1 MRLGDGAAAVMCVVC
16 TKTRQGVLF
25 ALRYILLSEW
35 SGQYINQY
43 LVFFYLTL
51 KLVFLFCFGLNSLYT
66 FEAGF
71 IIYGTNTF
79 LRGIIEKV
87 LWFWQEHFC
96 DFQFLLWLLW
106 FQKPLYPHLHLPH
119 LFVCLSVKRHLLILL
134 CSISNDNK
142 LNTATQGTC
151 RAYAY

>member
-1 MRLGDGAAAVMCVVC
+1 MVQQQLCVWGVRNNQTRCSVC
-16 TKTRQGVLF
+16 PTLHTPVRTKWPVHK
-25 ALRYILLSEW
+25 SK
-35 SGQYINQY
+35 Y
-43 LVFFYLTL
+43 LVFSYLTL
-51 KLVFLFCFGLNSLYT
+51 KLEVLFCFGLNSLYT
-66 FEAGF
+66 FEAS
-71 IIYGTNTF
+71 IISYATATF
-79 LRGIIEKV
+79 LWGVIEKV

-106 FQKPLYPHLHLPH
+106 FQKPLHPHPHLPH

-151 RAYAY
+151 CAYAY